1 MHQPGMFAPPP
12 PPPGAWSTG
21 LCDCCK
27 EPGICCFTL
36 CCPCFTFGWNAEII
50 DRGRPCIL
58 FYVIGQLGCVCLYS
72 HIYRNKLRGM
82 YGLKETPCKDC
93 CVHCW
98 CGYCA
103 LCQEYREL
111 KHRGWKPRN
120 GWEGQDPVMMTTYV
134 VPPQVA
140 PGMSR

>member
-27 EPGICCFTL
+27 EPGICKLFLSSTHHHDIAVS
-36 CCPCFTFGWNAEII
+36 PCAVHVS
-50 DRGRPCIL
+50 PCLVSGIL

-120 GWEGQDPVMMTTYV
+120 
-134 VPPQVA
+134 
-140 PGMSR
+140 